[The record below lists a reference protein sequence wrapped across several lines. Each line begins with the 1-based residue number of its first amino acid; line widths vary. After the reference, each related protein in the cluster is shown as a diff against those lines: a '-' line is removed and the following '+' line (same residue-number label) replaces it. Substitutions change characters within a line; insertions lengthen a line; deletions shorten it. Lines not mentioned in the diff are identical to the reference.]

1 MKKELLTIGTRLEVY
16 EETKDDNKRVWVSQ
30 LELKKGDFLY
40 ISMPISKGYT
50 VPLRPGSV
58 VKIVFVKEK
67 NTYSF
72 KAEVIENIW
81 SKIPKIKIALKSPLK
96 KIQRRKYYR
105 LSTLIPTEFY
115 LEKQENNKHT
125 GVIENISGGGLLLA
139 ASLDLKF
146 GDIIKL
152 KLDLKNYGV
161 LNLKGKVVRKAKNEK
176 SLKYNYLYGI
186 YFMDINEK
194 NRDIIIKYIFEEQRK
209 LRNRGLI

>member
-1 MKKELLTIGTRLEVY
+1 MGKELLTIGTRLEVY

-30 LELKKGDFLY
+30 LELKGEDFLY

-50 VPLRPGSV
+50 VPLKPGSI
-58 VKIVFVKEK
+58 VKIVFFKEK

-72 KAEVIENIW
+72 KAEIIENIW
-81 SKIPKIKIALKSPLK
+81 GKIPKIKIALKSPLK

-105 LSTLIPTEFY
+105 LDAFIPTKFY
-115 LEKQENNKHT
+115 PEKQENKKYT
-125 GVIENISGGGLLLA
+125 GVIENISGGGMLLA
-139 ASLDLKF
+139 ASLDLKI
-146 GDIIKL
+146 GDIIKFRLNL
-152 KLDLKNYGV
+152 KDYGV
-161 LNLKGKVVRKAKNEK
+161 LDLKGKVVRKNKNEK